1 MKTVFFVLTVNCWE
15 LKSGLE
21 QTAQVGC
28 DSVFGAVSFNLL
40 YNLKQT
46 ISNLKVKF

>member
-28 DSVFGAVSFNLL
+28 DSVFGAATVNSI
-40 YNLKQT
+40 YNYQ
-46 ISNLKVKF
+46 INFSDMGF